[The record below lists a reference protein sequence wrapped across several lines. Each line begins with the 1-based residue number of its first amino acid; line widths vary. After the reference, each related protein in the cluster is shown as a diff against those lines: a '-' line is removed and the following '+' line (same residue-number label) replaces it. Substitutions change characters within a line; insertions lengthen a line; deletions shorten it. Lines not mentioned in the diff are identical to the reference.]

1 MLKHVLT
8 FFTAVVAFMLL
19 AAPIA
24 AQEQSSCV
32 ALVLSAI
39 TQSSTQCA
47 TNGIDSVCYGH
58 DAVHGSFLEETTDGF
73 TRIAD
78 GDQDFFLEPGDQA
91 DLLMTEAIQTSP
103 FDQDGT
109 PPSWGISVM
118 NVQAGLPTEII
129 DSLDG
134 RGVVYYA
141 LGGVEVEDD
150 VMPDDVVALLPTGI
164 GVTTMASADM
174 RMTPV
179 ATDSTNVTN
188 VMARIPAETAVN
200 ADAITPDGTWVR
212 VVYEGRPGWISRA
225 TLAADA
231 DLGDLVAI
239 GADDFTPMQSFY
251 FRNGIKN
258 GVTSP
263 ECDLAPSFLFVQGPR
278 DMPVHLQVHQVP
290 LRLESSMVLRT
301 LPPGDEL
308 GEFFEVVSL
317 FGMVTVFPGTDE
329 EILIPPGYVLRFRLG
344 DFMNLGIEGDMDE
357 RAFLEVAGPIR
368 PLTEAELA
376 ELLVVESLPGNIL
389 HYVPEVPGLVV
400 ASGVGGVVA
409 QLVFDNPDAL
419 NVARRRCAEGLLAA
433 EVCQSLGI

>member
-8 FFTAVVAFMLL
+8 FSTAMAAFLLL

-58 DAVHGSFLEETTDGF
+58 DAVQGSFLEEATDGF
-73 TRIAD
+73 TKIAD
-78 GDQDFFLEPGDQA
+78 GDQDFFLEPGDHA
-91 DLLMTEAIQTSP
+91 DLLLTESIQTGP
-103 FDQDGT
+103 FDQVGT

-118 NVQAGLPTEII
+118 NVQAGLPTEIV
-129 DSLDG
+129 DAQGG
-134 RGVVYYA
+134 RGVIYYA

-150 VMPDDVVALLPTGI
+150 VMPGDAVQLLPAGI
-164 GVTTMASADM
+164 EFTTASSADM
-174 RMTPV
+174 RMAPV
-179 ATDSTNVTN
+179 AQDTASSTNVMT
-188 VMARIPAETAVN
+188 RIPAETAVN

-231 DLGDLVAI
+231 DLGDLVPI

-251 FRNGIKN
+251 FRNGIQN
-258 GVTSP
+258 GVTSQD
-263 ECDLAPSFLFVQGPR
+263 CDLAPSFLFVQGPR
-278 DMPVHLQVHQVP
+278 DVPVYLQVHQVD

-308 GEFFEVVSL
+308 GDFFEVVAL
-317 FGMVTVFPGTDE
+317 FGMVTVFPGTGE

-344 DFMNLGIEGDMDE
+344 EFDNLGIEGDEDE
-357 RAFLEVAGPIR
+357 KVFLEVAGPIR

-376 ELLVVESLPGNIL
+376 ELLVVENLPGNIL

-409 QLVFDNPDAL
+409 QIVFDDPDAL

-433 EVCQSLGI
+433 EVCQSLGL